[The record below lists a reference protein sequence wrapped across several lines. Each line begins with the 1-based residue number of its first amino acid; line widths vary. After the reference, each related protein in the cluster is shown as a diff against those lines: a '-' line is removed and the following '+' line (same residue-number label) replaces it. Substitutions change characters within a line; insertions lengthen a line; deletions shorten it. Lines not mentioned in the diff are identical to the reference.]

1 MGQTNT
7 INEMHLQNS
16 IIPVGPLGDVKI
28 NIKIVN

>member
-16 IIPVGPLGDVKI
+16 IIPVGPLGADDTMYYW
-28 NIKIVN
+28 